1 MRYIWILTTTNLKR
15 YSLAV
20 AMSLFGAAVLCMA
33 LYFTGMMV
41 ADRAAARVSVGM
53 LDYDNSSLSEDMK
66 RYLTEKLDYQLVENN
81 TYEELSMQLID
92 KKISI
97 IIEVPEEFYT
107 NTLAGN
113 KPEIIV
119 TSLDDYENVVFANAY
134 MNSYLGSIRNLAAG
148 AGGDS
153 AVFDRM
159 LQEYPQNDIT
169 ITRSTAAGIDTTEL
183 RHKSGFIIAIG
194 FFLMFV
200 FIISYVIANL
210 LDDDRISGVF
220 RRIQLTPVKP
230 AHYLVGSG
238 IFGAVLCGLEIA
250 LFILYIQMN
259 ELKIGVSVWVVI
271 LLMSLF
277 SVFTICLSM
286 AVALATKSKEAIL
299 AAIIGFSTVGCI
311 LGGAYFPIDMA
322 PKTLQNIARIMPQ
335 YWFMDAL
342 RRLQEDSHAVIYPN
356 IIILCLFI
364 LLAFLTG
371 AVAFAQD
378 YKKS

>member
-1 MRYIWILTTTNLKR
+1 MRYIWILTTTNIKR
-15 YSLAV
+15 YSFAV
-20 AMSLFGAAVLCMA
+20 VMSLFGAAVLCAA
-33 LYFTGMMV
+33 LYFTGIMV
-41 ADRAAARVSVGM
+41 ADKTTAQVGVGL

-66 RYLTEKLDYQLVENN
+66 RYMTDKLEYRLIENN
-81 TYEELSMQLID
+81 TYEELSMLLID

-97 IIEVPEEFYT
+97 IIEIPEGFYS
-107 NTLAGN
+107 NTLEGE

-119 TSLDDYENVVFANAY
+119 TSLDDYENSVFAEAY
-134 MNSYLGSIRNLAAG
+134 INSYLGSIRNLAAG
-148 AGGDS
+148 AGGNDTE
-153 AVFDRM
+153 FNRM
-159 LQEYPQNDIT
+159 LKDYHTNDIT
-169 ITRSTAAGIDTTEL
+169 ITRNTAAELDTTEL
-183 RHKSGFIIAIG
+183 RHKSGFIISIG

-200 FIISYVIANL
+200 FIISYAIANL

-230 AHYLVGSG
+230 VHYLIGSG
-238 IFGAVLCGLEIA
+238 IFGAVLYAVQIVI
-250 LFILYIQMN
+250 FMLYIRLN
-259 ELKIGVSVWVVI
+259 EIKIGISIFVVI

-277 SVFTICLSM
+277 SLFTLCLSM
-286 AVALATKSKEAIL
+286 TVAMVTKSKNAIL
-299 AAIIGFSTVGCI
+299 AGIIGFSTVGCI

-322 PKTLQNIARIMPQ
+322 PETLQKLARMIPQ

-342 RRLQEDSHAVIYPN
+342 RRLQEDSHAVILPN

-364 LLAFLTG
+364 VLTFLTG